1 MGAISLQ
8 PDRPATFR
16 LAFAP
21 DFAAARS
28 AAAAVRG
35 FLAEQGVLDNDL
47 FACELC
53 VAEACNNA
61 IEYAQGEYR
70 ESSPFVDAICTPA
83 AIELRVTDHTA
94 GFELPARSEVP
105 KPPSER
111 GRGVFIIRSMMDD
124 VNYLRGTN
132 ENVLVMRKTRVP
144 HLAAA
149 GSAAS
154 TRPNIDDVKKELAD
168 CRRTVSGMA
177 RELCFRSETLSAIF
191 RCCAELGR
199 SGDRDGFEDRLFGD
213 LLHLTAADWYVLRF
227 TNADGQLVVAATSEP
242 DLKGPPVPLLKAGE
256 PPAGIEAAVAANRT
270 SARFE
275 ARHTAAGTAEPLRA
289 AGPEAHG
296 LVYPLIFADQLV
308 GTVAVGRRKGGWFGE
323 LQDEV
328 VRTFAEFL
336 AIQTVNFR
344 HRAEEVRNRVFAREL
359 EIARDIQRSLLP
371 LTLPQLSGFGLAGG
385 WQAAREVGGDFYDA
399 ISLSDHSLLLVV
411 ADVMGKGVPAAL
423 FATII
428 RGLLRGLSTRGEG
441 PAQLLS
447 RLNRL
452 LYAELSSVSMFI
464 TAQIAFVDLRRRRVT
479 AASAGHC
486 PLLYIPSSGDE
497 VVALPARGIPLGVL
511 PDTVYRHQTA
521 EFGHPGTL
529 LLHTDGLTDVRN
541 PAGEMYGQQRLI
553 DWLSANC
560 FGRTPASELR
570 DRLSAEMNRFRGS
583 APMGDD
589 QAFLMLTE
597 EGLPENRSAPSW
609 WNPARFARRPLPIP
623 VNA

>member
-1 MGAISLQ
+1 MAAPSLQ
-8 PDRPATFR
+8 PDRPASFR
-16 LAFAP
+16 LAFAA

-35 FLAEQGVLDNDL
+35 FLAEQGVPDNEL

-61 IEYAQGEYR
+61 VEYAQGRAR
-70 ESSPFVDAICTPA
+70 ERSPLVDAICTPG
-83 AIELRVTDHTA
+83 AIELRVTDHTP
-94 GFELPARSEVP
+94 GFDLPPRAEAP
-105 KPPSER
+105 APPGER
-111 GRGVFIIRSMMDD
+111 GRGIFIIRSMMDE
-124 VNYLRGTN
+124 VNYLRGAG
-132 ENVLVMRKTRVP
+132 ENVLVMRKARAAASGARP
-144 HLAAA
+144 LAAPA
-149 GSAAS
+149 PPSLEEV
-154 TRPNIDDVKKELAD
+154 RKELAE

-177 RELCFRSETLSAIF
+177 RELCFRSETLSAVF

-199 SGDRDGFEDRLFGD
+199 SGDREGFEERMLGD
-213 LLHLTAADWYVLRF
+213 LLHLTAADWYVLRL
-227 TNADGQLVVAATSEP
+227 TSPDGRLTVAAASEP
-242 DLKGPPVPLLKAGE
+242 ELKGAPLPLPHAGE
-256 PPAGIEAAVAANRT
+256 TAAGIEAAVAASRS

-275 ARHTAAGTAEPLRA
+275 ARQQPASDPLRV
-289 AGPEAHG
+289 AGPDAHG
-296 LVYPLIFADQLV
+296 LVYPLVFADNLV

-344 HRAEEVRNRVFAREL
+344 QRAEEVRNRVFAREL

-371 LTLPQLSGFGLAGG
+371 LSLPQLAGFGLAGG
-385 WQAAREVGGDFYDA
+385 WQTAREVGGDFYDA
-399 ISLSDHSLLLVV
+399 IPLSDHSLLLVV

-428 RGLLRGLSTRGEG
+428 RGLLRGLSTRSEG

-452 LYAELSSVSMFI
+452 LYPELSGVSMFI
-464 TAQIAFVDLRRRRVT
+464 TAQVVYVDLRRRRVT

-486 PLLYIPSSGDE
+486 PLLYTPEGRDE
-497 VVALPARGIPLGVL
+497 VVALPTRGIPLGVL

-521 EFGHPGTL
+521 VFGRPGIL
-529 LLHTDGLTDVRN
+529 LLHTDGLTDARN
-541 PAGEMYGQQRLI
+541 PQGEMYGQQRLI
-553 DWLSANC
+553 DWLSANGN
-560 FGRTPASELR
+560 GRVPAAELR
-570 DRLSAEMNRFRGS
+570 DRLSTELNRFRGT

-589 QAFLMLTE
+589 QAFLMLAE
-597 EGLPENRSAPSW
+597 EGEPETRSSPAW
-609 WNPARFARRPLPIP
+609 WNPARFARRPLPFP

>member
-1 MGAISLQ
+1 MAASSFQ

-16 LAFAP
+16 LAFGT

-35 FLAEQGVLDNDL
+35 FLAEQGVPDSDL

-61 IEYAQGEYR
+61 VEYAQGAAR
-70 ESSPFVDAICTPA
+70 ERAPLVDAICTAA

-94 GFELPARSEVP
+94 GFELPARAENP
-105 KPPSER
+105 QPPTER
-111 GRGVFIIRSMMDD
+111 GRGVFIIRSMMDE
-124 VNYLRGTN
+124 VHYLRGN
-132 ENVLVMRKTRVP
+132 GENVLIMRKAR
-144 HLAAA
+144 AAK
-149 GSAAS
+149 
-154 TRPNIDDVKKELAD
+154 PNPPAIHGPAQQTLEDVRKELAE

-177 RELCFRSETLSAIF
+177 RELCFRSETLSAVF

-199 SGDRDGFEDRLFGD
+199 TGDMDGFEERLLGD
-213 LLHLTAADWYVLRF
+213 LLHLTAADWYVLRL
-227 TNADGQLVVAATSEP
+227 TNPDGRLAVAAASEP
-242 DLKGPPVPLLKAGE
+242 DLKAPPLPLPAAGE
-256 PPAGIEAAVAANRT
+256 TPAGVEAAVAASR
-270 SARFE
+270 SSVRFE
-275 ARHTAAGTAEPLRA
+275 ARHHSGSEPLLA
-289 AGPEAHG
+289 AGPDAHG

-328 VRTFAEFL
+328 VRTFSEFL

-344 HRAEEVRNRVFAREL
+344 QRAEEVRNRVFAREL

-371 LTLPQLSGFGLAGG
+371 LSLPQLAGFGLAGG
-385 WQAAREVGGDFYDA
+385 WQTAREVGGDFYDA
-399 ISLSDHSLLLVV
+399 IPLSDHSLLLVV

-452 LYAELSSVSMFI
+452 LYAELSAVSMFI
-464 TAQIAFVDLRRRRVT
+464 TAQVVYVDLRRRRVT

-486 PLLYIPSSGDE
+486 PLLYTPEGSNE
-497 VVALPARGIPLGVL
+497 VVALPTRGIPLGVL

-521 EFGHPGTL
+521 VFGTPATL

-541 PAGEMYGQQRLI
+541 PAGEMFGQQRLI
-553 DWLSANC
+553 EWLTANC
-560 FGRTPASELR
+560 RGQVPAAELR
-570 DRLSAEMNRFRGS
+570 DRLSTELNRFRGT

-589 QAFLMLTE
+589 QAFLMLAE
-597 EGLPENRSAPSW
+597 EGEPEMRSAPAW
-609 WNPARFARRPLPIP
+609 WNPARFARRPLPFP